1 MVCVSCSTL
10 KSKTFKRQ
18 DGTQEVF
25 ESYDVLLSDGLDSV
39 LAETSK
45 VVTTQLK
52 QTPLKVGASYS
63 CRIKLNVREYKK
75 DNGEIATFF
84 GATLLDIA
92 LKYDV

>member
-18 DGTQEVF
+18 DGTQ
-25 ESYDVLLSDGLDSV
+25 DVLESFDVVLTDGLDTV

-75 DNGEIATFF
+75 DSGEVASFF
-84 GATLLDIA
+84 SAALLDIA